1 MERASMNVRA
11 TKDSLLRFLTS
22 ELNYI
27 DIHLCSDDFSLGAAL
42 LDYSSQLNR
51 AFHYHNFDNEPLVFH
66 DTFEIKPSGAT
77 GGRSG
82 AKVKCAVSVRRD
94 HLPMTP
100 AESPIKPVPSPAASK
115 LPTPKISTE
124 DYDTDHGID
133 ELPFRDWHFETLEVF
148 LRKTTN
154 EDGSWLIFADVLYW
168 FFAKF
173 K

>member
-133 ELPFRDWHFETLEVF
+133 ELPFRDWHFETLKIF
-148 LRKTTN
+148 LNRTTSN
-154 EDGSWLIFADVLYW
+154 EAKNWLIFAEV
-168 FFAKF
+168 
-173 K
+173 